1 MPQLSNNL
9 LSQRK
14 RMALS
19 QDEVAFLLGKHVG
32 SGMSR
37 YEQLARKPTLETAL
51 ALELILQRPARELF
65 GDLYREI
72 EKRVAARA
80 KVLMYKTDRGRPSRR
95 TARKRQALVNIINP
109 QSNSFNQ

>member
-14 RMALS
+14 RVALS
-19 QDEVAFLLGKHVG
+19 QDEAAFLLGKHVG
-32 SGMSR
+32 SGISR

-65 GDLYREI
+65 GDLYRGVE
-72 EKRVAARA
+72 ERVAARA
-80 KVLMYKTDRGRPSRR
+80 KVLRYKTDRGKPNRR
-95 TARKRQALVNIINP
+95 TARKRQALAHIINP
-109 QSNSFNQ
+109 QSNNFKQ